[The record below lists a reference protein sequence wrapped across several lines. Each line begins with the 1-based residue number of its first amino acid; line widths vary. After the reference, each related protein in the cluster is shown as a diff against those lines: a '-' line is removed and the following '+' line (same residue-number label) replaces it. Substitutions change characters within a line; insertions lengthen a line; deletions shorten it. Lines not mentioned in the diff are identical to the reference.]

1 MTSARKWA
9 TRLFNP
15 KQLLRSLN
23 KNSLKSFDRKLQFH
37 IPIAKEIA
45 SLEFIVVSVIGEY
58 VLTVLKSAI
67 SFSSIM
73 EDILTFLNFFESF
86 LKPDRN
92 SETDL
97 HFFAESF
104 EEYFRFA

>member
-1 MTSARKWA
+1 MKWA
-9 TRLFNP
+9 TRLFKP
-15 KQLLRSLN
+15 KQLLHSLN
-23 KNSLKSFDRKLQFH
+23 KNSLKSLDRKLQFH

-45 SLEFIVVSVIGEY
+45 SFELTLVSVIAEY

-67 SFSSIM
+67 SFSSII
-73 EDILTFLNFFESF
+73 EDIMTFLNFFEPF
-86 LKPDRN
+86 LKPDKN

-104 EEYFRFA
+104 DAYFRFA